1 MRFYRLFLLAALVS
15 LAVACTNPVA
25 PKTPEEKEDPP
36 PPQPKQGLVIT
47 PQQMG
52 VWV

>member
-1 MRFYRLFLLAALVS
+1 MRFYRLFLLASLVS
-15 LAVACTNPVA
+15 FAAACTNPVA
-25 PKTPEEKEDPP
+25 PKTPEEKKDEPAPP
-36 PPQPKQGLVIT
+36 PKSGLVIT